1 MKNVHGKKCVASDC
15 IGRKKGEEIRFFTF
29 PKDANLRKKWC
40 ENLGISEKSVRSNF
54 RVCSRH
60 FELHLVGSKKLNKY
74 AIPTVG
80 LGSTGRVVHRSTD
93 PIWSGRMC
101 AAKGCAVNRRHELT
115 KHYKLFQVPRDDTGK
130 WWAEVLGFELTRK
143 VMFVCERHFAKH
155 DVGKLR
161 LYKGAIPKSDTP
173 QTVIVKEDVSDT
185 GSETKSAFEFD
196 NVSNE
201 NLNKSNLDMIMDE
214 STETA
219 LTVLPVERTYER
231 RELAEYIIP
240 EQLEE
245 FGGLKRRGL
254 CFGPAQ
260 CSVECR
266 RAFEE
271 KEKMSR
277 AREFKLFEENQEL
290 KERIKILEEQLQK
303 YQYSGTSTDF
313 PMDLFS

>member
-1 MKNVHGKKCVASDC
+1 M
-15 IGRKKGEEIRFFTF
+15 T
-29 PKDANLRKKWC
+29 
-40 ENLGISEKSVRSNF
+40 KS
-54 RVCSRH
+54 
-60 FELHLVGSKKLNKY
+60 
-74 AIPTVG
+74 
-80 LGSTGRVVHRSTD
+80 STGRVVHRSTD

-161 LYKGAIPKSDTP
+161 LYKGAIPQSDTP

-231 RELAEYIIP
+231 KELAEYIIP

-303 YQYSGTSTDF
+303 YQYSGISTDF
-313 PMDLFS
+313 SMDLFS